1 MTETKQNDSPPASL
15 VTALYNRSKTLHVEA
30 ERSGVIGDLLRG
42 EASRDGFILLQRN
55 LLPAY
60 QALERGLERH
70 RNTPSHKT
78 LANYRFD
85 RATALSADLIAL
97 GGGSLADIPLLPAGK
112 AYAQRIKACA
122 EDDGARL
129 IAHAYTRYL
138 GDLNGGQI
146 LKRLLMKKPG
156 LRPAELSFYDFAD
169 HPDFPTLKAEYRE
182 ALDQA
187 GTLVADPESV
197 IAEGLEAFQL
207 NIDLS
212 WAVQNALLPAAAK

>member
-1 MTETKQNDSPPASL
+1 MTDQPTEATRES
-15 VTALYNRSKTLHVEA
+15 VVMALYIGTKALHVEA
-30 ERSGVIGDLLRG
+30 ERSGVISDLLLG
-42 EASRDGFILLQRN
+42 EASRDGYTLLQRN

-70 RNTPSHKT
+70 RNTPSLMAFTK
-78 LANYRFD
+78 YRLE
-85 RATALSADLIAL
+85 RSAALEADLVEL
-97 GGGSLADIPLLPAGK
+97 CGGDFGGIPLLPEGE
-112 AYAQRIKACA
+112 AYAQRVDACA
-122 EDDGARL
+122 EGDGARL

-156 LRPAELSFYDFAD
+156 LRAAEVSFYDF
-169 HPDFPTLKAEYRE
+169 PDYDDLPTLKADYRD

-187 GTLVADPESV
+187 GTLVADPQAV
-197 IAEGLEAFQL
+197 IDEGMVAFQL

-212 WAVQNALLPAAAK
+212 WAVQNALLPEAAK

>member
-1 MTETKQNDSPPASL
+1 MTDLPSQATPESVVN
-15 VTALYNRSKTLHVEA
+15 ALYFGTKTLHVEA
-30 ERSGVIGDLLRG
+30 ERSGVISDLLRG
-42 EASRDGFILLQRN
+42 EASRDGYILLQRN

-70 RNTPSHKT
+70 RATPSLSALTK
-78 LANYRFD
+78 YRLE
-85 RATALSADLIAL
+85 RSPALEADLIAL
-97 GGGSLADIPLLPAGK
+97 CGGSFAAIPLLPEGE
-112 AYAQRIKACA
+112 AYAQRIDACA
-122 EDDGARL
+122 DGDGARL

-156 LRPAELSFYDFAD
+156 LRAAEVSFYDF
-169 HPDFPTLKAEYRE
+169 PDYDDLPTLKSDYRD

-187 GTLVADPESV
+187 GTLVADPQAV
-197 IAEGLEAFQL
+197 IDEGKVAFQL

-212 WAVQNALLPAAAK
+212 WAVQNALLPEAAK